1 MLLQLLRNDPTIS
14 LFIGTN
20 CSENGISADL
30 DLSILAENIV
40 IIKVDR
46 FYNTVVQD
54 PAPSPDCL
62 VILQCSENRY
72 RIFII
77 ELKDISNA
85 QGFTVDNVTSK
96 FITCLDDFM
105 SSRYG
110 NYFHNAQFTFDEI
123 KLLFITDPYHFK
135 VDPAKQLRMRGHK
148 LDALI
153 AQRIPKFFDRHLYI
167 EYKVPNPTI
176 RNCQ

>member
-1 MLLQLLRNDPTIS
+1 MLLQQLKNDPIVS
-14 LFIGTN
+14 RFIDVT
-20 CSENGISADL
+20 CSENGISANIDETIHP
-30 DLSILAENIV
+30 DNIL

-46 FYNTVVQD
+46 FYNSEVQN

-62 VILQCSENRY
+62 VILKCSESTY

-77 ELKDISNA
+77 ELKDI
-85 QGFTVDNVTSK
+85 GRPERFTVENVKQK

-105 SSRYG
+105 SARFG
-110 NYFHNAQFTFDEI
+110 EYFHDGQFNYDEI
-123 KLLFITDPYHFK
+123 KLLFITDPYNFK
-135 VDPAKQLRMRGHK
+135 GNPEKQLRMRGHK

-153 AQRIPKFFDRHLYI
+153 AQRIPKFFNKHLYI
-167 EYKVPNPTI
+167 EYKLPNPTI